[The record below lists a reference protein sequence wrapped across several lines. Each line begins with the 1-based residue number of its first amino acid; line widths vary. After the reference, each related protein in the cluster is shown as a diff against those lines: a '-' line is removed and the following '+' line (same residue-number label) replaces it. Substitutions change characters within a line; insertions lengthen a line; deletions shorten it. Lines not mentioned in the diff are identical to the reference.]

1 VGLLNLL
8 QGGKARW
15 LAATV
20 RYLACFAS
28 MNVYM
33 KGFAQPTWSLA
44 DAGKLPSSLA
54 QRTRHGCRREPCCC

>member
-20 RYLACFAS
+20 GYLACFAS

-33 KGFAQPTWSLA
+33 
-44 DAGKLPSSLA
+44 
-54 QRTRHGCRREPCCC
+54 